1 MTDPVEAIEATG
13 KAARDTPRAILLFTV
28 SMGLFPVGDTIAK
41 LLTQDY
47 PVAQVVWA
55 RYLVFLG
62 VITLLML
69 RQSESRRFFR
79 TRRPG
84 VQILRGICMAVGA
97 YTFVFALSYISVVD
111 TLAILFL
118 SPLIMV
124 MLSIPF
130 LGEQVG
136 VHRWSA
142 VIVGFLGVLIV
153 MRPGLGVMH
162 WAGSLALVAAATSAF
177 QQILGRN
184 LGSTDHP
191 MTSVF
196 YTALTGFVIASAVV
210 PFDWHAPTG
219 NFWPLIGVL
228 GLIGAVA
235 HFGVL
240 KALQMAPASLLSP
253 FNYGQIF
260 SGALTG
266 YLVFGHLPDFW
277 STVGIAVIVASGL
290 YIYWRER
297 LLTRRA
303 SQGR

>member
-1 MTDPVEAIEATG
+1 MTGPVETIEAAG
-13 KAARDTPRAILLFTV
+13 KAARDNPRAILLFTL

-41 LLTQDY
+41 VLTADY

-69 RQSESRRFFR
+69 RQAESRRLFR

-118 SPLIMV
+118 SPLMMV
-124 MLSIPF
+124 MLSIPL
-130 LGEQVG
+130 LGEKVG
-136 VHRWSA
+136 LHRWGA

-162 WAGSLALVAAATSAF
+162 WAGSMALIAAATSAF
-177 QQILGRN
+177 QQILGRK

-196 YTALTGFVIASAVV
+196 YTALVGFVIASAVV
-210 PFDWHAPTG
+210 PFDWRPPAG

-260 SGALTG
+260 SGAFTG
-266 YLVFGHLPDFW
+266 YLVFGHLPDLW
-277 STVGIAVIVASGL
+277 SSVGIVVIVASGL
-290 YIYWRER
+290 YVYWRER

-303 SQGR
+303 AERL

>member
-1 MTDPVEAIEATG
+1 MSGTVEPVGST
-13 KAARDTPRAILLFTV
+13 ARDGPRAILLFTV
-28 SMGLFPVGDTIAK
+28 SMGLFPVSDTIAK
-41 LLTQDY
+41 LLTMDY

-55 RYLVFLG
+55 RYLVFLA

-69 RQSESRRFFR
+69 RQAEGRRRFR
-79 TRRPG
+79 TRRPDI
-84 VQILRGICMAVGA
+84 QILRGICMAVGA

-111 TLAILFL
+111 VLAILFL

-124 MLSIPF
+124 ILSIPL

-136 VHRWSA
+136 PHRWGA

-162 WAGSLALVAAATSAF
+162 WAGSMALIAAATSAF
-177 QQILGRN
+177 QQILGRK

-196 YTALTGFVIASAVV
+196 YPALVGFVIASAVV
-210 PFDWHAPTG
+210 PFDWRPPSG

-235 HFGVL
+235 HFGVI
-240 KALQMAPASLLSP
+240 KALSMAPASMLSP

-297 LLTRRA
+297 LLSRRA
-303 SQGR
+303 AGSL